1 MASSSKA
8 RCSSW
13 SVDSSPRH
21 LLGTTRL
28 SPHHWAPKT
37 AARRAATRSRTRGA
51 TSLIKVRKV
60 CGSDGP
66 ANNQPHES
74 CAATPLGLSLLITHT
89 TCPKMDSSTLFA
101 GDDLKW

>member
-8 RCSSW
+8 RCSSR

-21 LLGTTRL
+21 PLGTTRR

-66 ANNQPHES
+66 ANNQSARKLCSDTPKTFAPHNS
-74 CAATPLGLSLLITHT
+74 YNLSQN
-89 TCPKMDSSTLFA
+89 
-101 GDDLKW
+101 G